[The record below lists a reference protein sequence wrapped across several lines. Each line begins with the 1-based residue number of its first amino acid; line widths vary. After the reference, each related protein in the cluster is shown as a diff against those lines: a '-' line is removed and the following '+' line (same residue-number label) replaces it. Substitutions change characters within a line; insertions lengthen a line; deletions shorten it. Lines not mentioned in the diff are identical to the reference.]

1 MTLCLLLF
9 GVTTS
14 WAEEGDYKELFTVTS
29 DDVVT
34 NSTYTAYSTTVKD
47 CGDWIVT
54 FGGNNLSV
62 GTNKNNHTKCTL
74 ANYTKY
80 AVSPVKAT
88 DYASAFVSTSEL
100 DNVGKITFSISGGSY
115 QTNTDVYVIYSS
127 DGETFTQLRTKS
139 DLVCKVCPI
148 ADKTLYEFE
157 FAKLSGYFGLLFK
170 EATPNTSQNW
180 RIDNVS
186 ITLYEEVTISTTPS
200 INASNVELAADATSG
215 TISYSIS
222 NPVEGKSIS
231 ASTTA
236 DWISNFAYTDNTV
249 TFTTKANTTTAA
261 RTANITLTYD
271 GAKDKVVTITQKG
284 KPFDTIESMYVAA
297 VKYGSTATSSTIK
310 FGNWVVSGVAGNN
323 ANNAYVTDGTNGFII
338 YAKDHGFEVGDILSG
353 TVTCS
358 LQLYKGSAE
367 LTNITSTTTGLTV
380 KTGGTVTPKETTID
394 KLSGLNTGAVI
405 VLKGVNY
412 DGTNFTDGTNSIQP
426 YKTFMTLPAFDKSK
440 KYNVTGVY
448 IQFDATKEIAPR
460 SEADIEDVAAAKY
473 SITVAEGIEHGTVT
487 PNVTSAIEGTKVT
500 LTIKPETHYELSTL
514 TITDSNGGNVEYNE
528 ADYTFKM
535 PACDVTVSATFA
547 ESAKYYVMYS
557 SLGEEVGDEEVYDGE
572 CIANAPK
579 VTAPEGWEF
588 AGWTADE
595 TFTTSTAVPTYF
607 TDETPVTQDTILY
620 AVFSKGGSGSIAYH
634 KVTTDLDDWRGDYLI
649 AYSDEIFMD
658 GSLEGGTNGVGK
670 AQSHVNPTDSLSG
683 NTILAEWGDKYY
695 VTLEAIDDSDLSKGY
710 VIKSHSDKTPYF
722 YQTSNKNGMSGTAN
736 KETAANYPISVVFN
750 DENDIDI
757 ALGGDAEGA
766 ILHYNNTNT
775 GNMFRFYKDGGQQ
788 NIYLY
793 KKDANT
799 MLYTITNPIYTRSG
813 LTSNNLGTI
822 CLPCDATIT
831 GAQAYEVSSMTMNGD
846 NISSI
851 TFSPVEKVE
860 GGKGYLF
867 KASATELTAEYISEA
882 KTEDDNNNG
891 LVGSLEG
898 TDVAEGKYIINNN
911 KVKKCGTDCKI
922 AANRAY
928 IDPAKYV
935 GELSAKGE
943 TITIELETP
952 TSINELMQKVT
963 APGQW
968 YSLNGQPVAQPTK
981 GVFTKNGVKY
991 IFK

>member
-14 WAEEGDYKELFTVTS
+14 WADTKTINVPIKGFCSSGSNTYANVNTEATHGGVDFVAYAFNDNNGQIRGNKTIIHGNSTGTNSSANFHLFNTTPMPGSISKIVLKASSGTLQNKLYVALGKESQGGVTS
-29 DDVVT
+29 IANLASATVDNSAFTFEIDAAAGYTYFKICSTEKFT
-34 NSTYTAYSTTVKD
+34 NGNVFAADSDAVCITYET
-47 CGDWIVT
+47 
-54 FGGNNLSV
+54 
-62 GTNKNNHTKCTL
+62 
-74 ANYTKY
+74 
-80 AVSPVKAT
+80 AVSKDP
-88 DYASAFVSTSEL
+88 F
-100 DNVGKITFSISGGSY
+100 
-115 QTNTDVYVIYSS
+115 
-127 DGETFTQLRTKS
+127 
-139 DLVCKVCPI
+139 
-148 ADKTLYEFE
+148 
-157 FAKLSGYFGLLFK
+157 
-170 EATPNTSQNW
+170 
-180 RIDNVS
+180 
-186 ITLYEEVTISTTPS
+186 

-236 DWISNFAYTDNTV
+236 DWISNFEYTDNTV

-261 RTANITLTYD
+261 RTANITLTYE
-271 GAKDKVVTITQKG
+271 GATDKVVTITQKG
-284 KPFDTIESMYVAA
+284 KPFDTIGSMYDAA
-297 VKYGSTATSSTIK
+297 SSTATSSTIK
-310 FGNWVVSGVAGNN
+310 FGNWVVSGVASS
-323 ANNAYVTDGTNGFII
+323 NAYVTDGTNGFII

-358 LQLYKGSAE
+358 LQLYNGSAE
-367 LTNITSTTTGLTV
+367 LTGITSTTEGLTV
-380 KTGGTVTPKETTID
+380 TTGGTVTPKETTID

-448 IQFDATKEIAPR
+448 IQFGTTKEIAPR
-460 SEADIEDVAAAKY
+460 SEADIEEVVAAKY

-500 LTIKPETHYELSTL
+500 LTIEPETHYELSTL
-514 TITDSNGGNVEYNE
+514 TITDSNGANVKYNE
-528 ADYTFKM
+528 VDYSFLM
-535 PACDVTVSATFA
+535 PAYNVTVSATFA
-547 ESAKYYVMYS
+547 ESAKYYVIYT
-557 SLGEEVGDEEVYDGE
+557 SLGEEVGDGEEVYAGE
-572 CIANAPK
+572 CIAKAPE

-620 AVFSKGGSGSIAYH
+620 AVFSKTITAGSSTGMAIATLCNDSIVKYIAGSYNTGSI
-634 KVTTDLDDWRGDYLI
+634 KVGNDVWEYNACTQTYSKTGVKYMQIRKNAATSYVKLPDFNSNIVSIMLKDVNNGSNAQYTGDIYFRTECDNDADAIVVAKTTEAGEDVVLNI
-649 AYSDEIFMD
+649 P
-658 GSLEGGTNGVGK
+658 NGYKTGYIMSS
-670 AQSHVNPTDSLSG
+670 AACRFTD
-683 NTILAEWGDKYY
+683 IV
-695 VTLEAIDDSDLSKGY
+695 VTLSNVTRIYSTTTVFDD
-710 VIKSHSDKTPYF
+710 
-722 YQTSNKNGMSGTAN
+722 
-736 KETAANYPISVVFN
+736 
-750 DENDIDI
+750 
-757 ALGGDAEGA
+757 
-766 ILHYNNTNT
+766 
-775 GNMFRFYKDGGQQ
+775 
-788 NIYLY
+788 
-793 KKDANT
+793 
-799 MLYTITNPIYTRSG
+799 YTRDG
-813 LTSNNLGTI
+813 LTEGNLGTI
-822 CLPCDATIT
+822 CLASDALVE

-867 KASATELTAEYISEA
+867 VASGSELTAEYISEA
-882 KTEDDNNNG
+882 KTEDENNNG

-898 TDVAEGKYIINNN
+898 TNVAEGKYIINNN
-911 KVKKCGTDCKI
+911 KVKKCGTGCKI

-928 IDPAKYV
+928 IDPTKYV

-968 YSLNGQPVAQPTK
+968 YNLNGQPVAQPTK

>member
-1 MTLCLLLF
+1 MKKTITQNLKVFMTLCLLLF

-34 NSTYTAYSTTVKD
+34 NSSYTAYSTTVKD

-62 GTNKNNHTKCTL
+62 GTNKSNHTKCTL

-200 INASNVELAADATSG
+200 INASNITLGADTEFG
-215 TISYSIS
+215 EIKYSIS

-236 DWISNFAYTDNTV
+236 DWISNFAYTDSTV
-249 TFTTKANTTTAA
+249 TFTTEANTTTAE
-261 RTANITLTYD
+261 RTANITLTYE
-271 GAKDKVVTITQKG
+271 GATDKVVKVTQA
-284 KPFDTIESMYVAA
+284 KPVPTYASLAELVDAGEPTETGETVKVTLTNDTIKSIY
-297 VKYGSTATSSTIK
+297 
-310 FGNWVVSGVAGNN
+310 VSGAYRNGVFLNAGNKEIEIYCRN
-323 ANNAYVTDGTNGFII
+323 VPETWKVGGT
-338 YAKDHGFEVGDILSG
+338 LSG
-353 TVTCS
+353 TLTC
-358 LQLYKGSAE
+358 LW
-367 LTNITSTTTGLTV
+367 
-380 KTGGTVTPKETTID
+380 
-394 KLSGLNTGAVI
+394 
-405 VLKGVNY
+405 
-412 DGTNFTDGTNSIQP
+412 
-426 YKTFMTLPAFDKSK
+426 K
-440 KYNVTGVY
+440 KYNDIWELCPDSWEGLEYAYNVTTYKVICDTTVANGT
-448 IQFDATKEIAPR
+448 I
-460 SEADIEDVAAAKY
+460 SADLSKAAA
-473 SITVAEGIEHGTVT
+473 GD
-487 PNVTSAIEGTKVT
+487 KVT
-500 LTIKPETHYELSTL
+500 LTIKPNEHYYLDSVSVKETLSG
-514 TITDSNGGNVEYNE
+514 NNVELTK
-528 ADYTFKM
+528 DYTFIM

-547 ESAKYYVMYS
+547 ESAKYYVIYT
-557 SLGEEVGDEEVYDGE
+557 SLGEEVGDGEEVYAGE
-572 CIANAPK
+572 CIANAPE

-595 TFTTSTAVPTYF
+595 TFTTSTTVPTYF
-607 TDETPVTQDTILY
+607 TAETPITQDTILY
-620 AVFSKGGSGSIAYH
+620 AVFSKTFGEGGEEAFV
-634 KVTTDLDDWRGDYLI
+634 KVTSSLDDWTGNYLI
-649 AYSDEIFMD
+649 VYETDSLAFN
-658 GSLEGGTNGVGK
+658 GSLETLDAVSNTVKVNIVDDKIAAVDAMKNIMFTVGVKSDGIYNLKSASGYYISGTTTVAKAGNGLK
-670 AQSHVNPTDSLSG
+670 Q
-683 NTILAEWGDKYY
+683 AE
-695 VTLEAIDDSDLSKGY
+695 
-710 VIKSHSDKTPYF
+710 SDKDYEITFDYDETDGVLV
-722 YQTSNKNGMSGTAN
+722 YSQSSDQKMTLRYNKASDQ
-736 KETAANYPISVVFN
+736 KR
-750 DENDIDI
+750 
-757 ALGGDAEGA
+757 
-766 ILHYNNTNT
+766 
-775 GNMFRFYKDGGQQ
+775 FRFYKSGQQ
-788 NIYLY
+788 PVALYRYEGNSATIYSTTTVF
-793 KKDANT
+793 DD
-799 MLYTITNPIYTRSG
+799 YTREG
-813 LTSNNLGTI
+813 LTEGNLGTI
-822 CLPCDATIT
+822 CLESDALVE
-831 GAQAYEVSSMTMNGD
+831 GAQAYEISSMTKDGD

-867 KASATELTAEYISEA
+867 VASGSELTAEYISEA
-882 KTEDDNNNG
+882 KTEAENNG

-898 TDVAEGKYIINNN
+898 TDVAEGKYIINSN
-911 KVKKCGTDCKI
+911 KVKKCGTGCSI

-928 IDPAKYV
+928 IDPTKYV
-935 GELSAKGE
+935 DELPAKGE

-968 YSLNGQPVAQPTK
+968 YNLNGQPVAQPTK